1 MSKISPHPLQSLIDE
16 QIPGPLNGT
25 VIIDFAR
32 HIPGPLAATLLENL
46 GALVIRCESRSGG
59 DPLRYSILNGMDK
72 VTIDMER
79 KKYKDQAL
87 EQDEKTVK
95 NTNDGQNSVV
105 EEPTQTLHP
114 INPHSVYT
122 LLHKYKTH
130 IIMFDLEKEHE
141 IDLFHSLLS
150 ISDVLIESYRP
161 GVFYNIVKLTP
172 YQFST
177 QFPNLIV
184 SSFTGFGQSSQEPGH
199 DLNFVSQSG
208 MIPRFIPNHIPILTQ
223 FDKNLSISS
232 NNHQIPSK
240 SLQIDQTPGLY
251 SNNSSENVQN
261 SQNDQGFVRK
271 ELLQPL
277 STLSDFPQLTPLS
290 ADPLQIVNYLDYL
303 REFQKPLALVRNFGT
318 GRESDHNNTQKSA
331 KKRPTFPTLA
341 EIKSCYP
348 VAFHDMKQPL
358 RVPGMPSG
366 LIGDC
371 TGTLIGVNAI
381 LAQLFGRQKE
391 HIFKQKVLASKNPN
405 PNFLD
410 ISLTSSPLIH
420 VASFDI
426 GVPLGNGPVFF
437 LNFELSGHFAN
448 YTIYQ
453 TLDGYI
459 TVAAVEGKFWGN
471 IVDLLGLEGKYGIS
485 PLLPPS
491 VPIFPPEVFHSIL
504 KASMNNTTDKL
515 PQHEQLMLS
524 KLLYNEYLKTVLQY
538 EFIHQ
543 KTQYW
548 IEIFAKKPSCITP
561 VINASEA
568 YGYNS
573 SSYAKM
579 GGREDKE
586 GIYTDCSAV
595 LPIHPTKTS
604 RIFGPMQ
611 LFDPPGVGKD
621 QERVVGLLDKFR
633 FEAKL

>member
-1 MSKISPHPLQSLIDE
+1 
-16 QIPGPLNGT
+16 
-25 VIIDFAR
+25 
-32 HIPGPLAATLLENL
+32 
-46 GALVIRCESRSGG
+46 
-59 DPLRYSILNGMDK
+59 
-72 VTIDMER
+72 
-79 KKYKDQAL
+79 
-87 EQDEKTVK
+87 
-95 NTNDGQNSVV
+95 
-105 EEPTQTLHP
+105 
-114 INPHSVYT
+114 
-122 LLHKYKTH
+122 
-130 IIMFDLEKEHE
+130 
-141 IDLFHSLLS
+141 
-150 ISDVLIESYRP
+150 
-161 GVFYNIVKLTP
+161 
-172 YQFST
+172 
-177 QFPNLIV
+177 
-184 SSFTGFGQSSQEPGH
+184 
-199 DLNFVSQSG
+199 

-240 SLQIDQTPGLY
+240 SLQIDEKTGFN
-251 SNNSSENVQN
+251 SNNSSKNLQN
-261 SQNDQGFVRK
+261 SQNDQGFIK
-271 ELLQPL
+271 KQLLQPL

-290 ADPLQIVNYLDYL
+290 SDPLQIVNHIDYL
-303 REFQKPLALVRNFGT
+303 REFPQPLALVRNYGT
-318 GRESDHNNTQKSA
+318 GRENDQKNDNKKNT
-331 KKRPTFPTLA
+331 KKRPTFPTLT
-341 EIKSCYP
+341 ELKSCYP

-371 TGTLIGVNAI
+371 TGALIGVNAI

-391 HIFKQKVLASKNPN
+391 QIFKQKMNKNEKNNKVAPKNQN

-420 VASFDI
+420 VSSFDI

-459 TVAAVEGKFWGN
+459 TVAAVESKFWGN

-515 PQHEQLMLS
+515 PQHEQLILS

-538 EFIHQ
+538 EFINQ
-543 KTQYW
+543 KTQDW
-548 IEIFAKKPSCITP
+548 IDIFAKKPSCITP
-561 VINASEA
+561 VINATEA
-568 YGYNS
+568 YEYNN

-595 LPIHPTKTS
+595 LPIHPTKTG
-604 RIFGPMQ
+604 RILEPVQ
-611 LFDPPGVGKD
+611 VFDPPMVGKD

-633 FEAKL
+633 YEAKL